1 MKGYKVFN
9 PDWTCMG
16 FQYEVGKT
24 YETDKSVKLCAQGF
38 HFCKK
43 AADCFNYYSFDSNNK
58 VAEVVA
64 HGDVVEGGDKSVTNK
79 IEIVR
84 EIEWHE
90 LLEIVN
96 MGKNNTGRCNTG
108 HRNTGD
114 SNTGNWNT
122 GDSNTG
128 NWNTGDSN
136 TGDWNTGDWN
146 TGDSN
151 TGDWNTGDWN
161 KTDYSSGLFCTEEQP
176 LLIFDKQS
184 DWDRNKWLKSD
195 ARDIL
200 YYMPNDDRQKW
211 WDNLGEDCKNVIKAL
226 PNFNAT
232 KFEYITGIKLG
243 EGE

>member
-9 PDWTCMG
+9 PDWTCRS

-24 YETDKSVKLCAQGF
+24 YETDKPVKLCKQGF

-64 HGDVVEGGDKSVTNK
+64 HGDVVEDGDKSVTNK

-96 MGKNNTGRCNTG
+96 MGKNNTG
-108 HRNTGD
+108 H

-122 GDSNTG
+122 GD
-128 NWNTGDSN
+128 WNTGDRNTGHNN
-136 TGDWNTGDWN
+136 TGDRNTGDL
-146 TGDSN
+146 
-151 TGDWNTGDWN
+151 N

-184 DWDRNKWLKSD
+184 DWDRNKWLESD

-211 WDNLGEDCKNVIKAL
+211 WDDLNNDRKNTIKLL
-226 PNFNAT
+226 PNFDAA
-232 KFEYITGIKLG
+232 KFKYITGIKIV

>member
-9 PDWTCMG
+9 PDWTCKG

-24 YETDKSVKLCAQGF
+24 YETDKPVKLCAQGF

-64 HGDVVEGGDKSVTNK
+64 HGDVVEDGDKSVTNK

-96 MGKNNTGRCNTG
+96 MGKNNTGYNNTG
-108 HRNTGD
+108 Y

-122 GDSNTG
+122 GDL
-128 NWNTGDSN
+128 
-136 TGDWNTGDWN
+136 
-146 TGDSN
+146 
-151 TGDWNTGDWN
+151 N

-184 DWDRNKWLKSD
+184 DWDRNKWLESD

-200 YYMPNDDRQKW
+200 YYMPNDDRQEW
-211 WDNLGEDCKNVIKAL
+211 WNNLGEDCKNAIKAL
-226 PNFNAT
+226 PNFDAA
-232 KFEYITGIKLG
+232 KFEYITGIKIG